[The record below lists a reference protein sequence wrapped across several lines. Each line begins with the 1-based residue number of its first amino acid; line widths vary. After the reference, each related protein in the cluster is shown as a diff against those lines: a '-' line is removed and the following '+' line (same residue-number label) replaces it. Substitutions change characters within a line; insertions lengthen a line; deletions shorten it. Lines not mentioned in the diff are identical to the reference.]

1 MKPIFRFAFP
11 LVQYGLISWALF
23 FVDKYFME
31 SNPVKLGIYITVM
44 NFANGIMLIIQ
55 GIQAATQPEVFL
67 YMKKGIQKHSAEIR
81 SLGNMLMAQTQLVI
95 ALAIIPTIAYFHLFF
110 ETDIKLAATYVSII
124 YIRFIPRSQY
134 FVYSFAIFYEKKT
147 KFLFLINTINLFIAI
162 WLNYLLIPILN
173 IYGAVIA
180 LLVSELIQMLGVFI
194 YSRKTIPIQW
204 NLSKTLYIPL
214 VSLVLIIAVEIVKQF
229 FVVNVYLSGALATLV
244 IFGGLLVAYR
254 NEFKKLINRF
264 V

>member
-1 MKPIFRFAFP
+1 
-11 LVQYGLISWALF
+11 
-23 FVDKYFME
+23 
-31 SNPVKLGIYITVM
+31 
-44 NFANGIMLIIQ
+44 
-55 GIQAATQPEVFL
+55 
-67 YMKKGIQKHSAEIR
+67 
-81 SLGNMLMAQTQLVI
+81 
-95 ALAIIPTIAYFHLFF
+95 
-110 ETDIKLAATYVSII
+110 
-124 YIRFIPRSQY
+124 
-134 FVYSFAIFYEKKT
+134 
-147 KFLFLINTINLFIAI
+147 
-162 WLNYLLIPILN
+162 
-173 IYGAVIA
+173 
-180 LLVSELIQMLGVFI
+180 MLGVFI